1 MYFCFCL
8 CLATPLSM
16 RDISSRASDG
26 TRTPCGE
33 SAVLTTGLPRK
44 ASSLLLKMEMLVIVT
59 NIMLPDSLKV
69 SILFYLALLA

>member
-1 MYFCFCL
+1 MWDPRSWTRDQTGGL
-8 CLATPLSM
+8 C
-16 RDISSRASDG
+16 I
-26 TRTPCGE
+26 E
-33 SAVLTTGLPRK
+33 SAVLTSGLPRK